1 MSSEETALPAGR
13 FTGRDLS
20 RFATPKAI
28 VVTAL
33 AIAAISGLASWLFAH
48 NPDPSRP
55 MRGSSPT
62 VLAESIEWGLADAA
76 GLLGAVFVALLPFLQ
91 LLRNL
96 TARSVEGLS
105 FWAWLLS
112 AWAMIGS
119 LAQGITENDS
129 FLIWVSAPAALGT
142 ILVLF
147 TFSKFGRWS
156 WRAFGWAFLISV
168 SSAIV
173 LENASV
179 VGSTFMWLACLAGVV
194 PLTSVIAIKLVTAV
208 LRSPSRRA
216 CSQAVHLVGAIGYV
230 FWFIQAVQT
239 SNVPMAAV
247 AVIMAVAFIGGLAA
261 MLYLGVV
268 SDDGVSAAEVVLY
281 RQVKTVPRA
290 IAMHQPVF
298 DKVGRLIDLELVWA
312 NDNWQSYRS
321 EDVPSGSLASDHRVR
336 FDELLPYLQ
345 RTWVEGRSVQF
356 FRLDRQQDERTD
368 TYNYSDSIW
377 NAEIEVETV
386 FVKMESG
393 AIMEWGD
400 DLDAK
405 IHLGSE
411 LEVQRKQA
419 ELRRSNLAARL
430 AAQSEHARF
439 TRELHDNILQELFVI
454 SLRLEAVEPTSGLP
468 SDAAKDIGSTV
479 GRLSS
484 DIRAL
489 IENSQELGT
498 HDSFEFQLQE
508 IVDNWK
514 SAGVDLPE
522 ISLSIDPRLDSSVL
536 DRIRPDV
543 VDHLVSI
550 VREAL
555 SNAVRHSGAENIVV
569 SLAADYDGDPP
580 EQLLRLE
587 IDDDG
592 KGLPPGPT
600 RLSGLLNM
608 KNRAEEFGAQLKYD
622 VSASAT
628 RSPGTLELVLIPMS
642 NLMSI

>member
-1 MSSEETALPAGR
+1 
-13 FTGRDLS
+13 
-20 RFATPKAI
+20 
-28 VVTAL
+28 
-33 AIAAISGLASWLFAH
+33 
-48 NPDPSRP
+48 
-55 MRGSSPT
+55 
-62 VLAESIEWGLADAA
+62 
-76 GLLGAVFVALLPFLQ
+76 
-91 LLRNL
+91 
-96 TARSVEGLS
+96 
-105 FWAWLLS
+105 
-112 AWAMIGS
+112 
-119 LAQGITENDS
+119 
-129 FLIWVSAPAALGT
+129 
-142 ILVLF
+142 
-147 TFSKFGRWS
+147 
-156 WRAFGWAFLISV
+156 
-168 SSAIV
+168 
-173 LENASV
+173 
-179 VGSTFMWLACLAGVV
+179 
-194 PLTSVIAIKLVTAV
+194 
-208 LRSPSRRA
+208 
-216 CSQAVHLVGAIGYV
+216 
-230 FWFIQAVQT
+230 
-239 SNVPMAAV
+239 
-247 AVIMAVAFIGGLAA
+247 
-261 MLYLGVV
+261 
-268 SDDGVSAAEVVLY
+268 
-281 RQVKTVPRA
+281 
-290 IAMHQPVF
+290 
-298 DKVGRLIDLELVWA
+298 
-312 NDNWQSYRS
+312 
-321 EDVPSGSLASDHRVR
+321 
-336 FDELLPYLQ
+336 
-345 RTWVEGRSVQF
+345 
-356 FRLDRQQDERTD
+356 
-368 TYNYSDSIW
+368 
-377 NAEIEVETV
+377 
-386 FVKMESG
+386 
-393 AIMEWGD
+393 MEWGD

-411 LEVQRKQA
+411 LEIQRKQA

-622 VSASAT
+622 VSARAT
-628 RSPGTLELVLIPMS
+628 RSPGTLVLVLIPMS